1 MRLVRGIPQ
10 GRVIEG
16 GGIPIELR
24 RFADV
29 RLSQLGA
36 AGSLVDSRSPLQNY
50 SSKRLS

>member
-1 MRLVRGIPQ
+1 MGAERRWAANPEMRFRKLGVRLVRGIPQ

-29 RLSQLGA
+29 R
-36 AGSLVDSRSPLQNY
+36 
-50 SSKRLS
+50 